1 MLLQLALDGNLQQ
14 SLAVLQ
20 AAGPHVDIVE
30 IGTPLIFREGMHLV
44 LRMREL
50 APDSALLADFKIMD
64 AGDEEASI
72 AFAAGCDMVTVMG
85 IAHDETIKG
94 AVDAAMRFSRQ
105 IVIDLMGVVNPLA
118 RAREVLALGAHVL
131 CVHTAYDVQQAGHS
145 PLDTLADVRA
155 ALPEARVAV
164 AGGISLK
171 TIDSVVP
178 LKPDIVIVGGA
189 IARAGDPAAVAG
201 ALRSKLRVG

>member
-30 IGTPLIFREGMHLV
+30 IGTPLVFREGMHIV
-44 LRMREL
+44 SRMREL
-50 APDSALLADFKIMD
+50 APDSAFLADFKIMD

-94 AVDAAMRFSRQ
+94 AVDAALRFSRE
-105 IVIDLMGVVNPLA
+105 IVIDLMGVINPLA
-118 RAREVLALGAHVL
+118 RAREVLALGAKTL
-131 CVHTAYDVQQAGHS
+131 CVHTAYDVQHAGHS

-201 ALRSKLRVG
+201 ALRSKIRVG